1 MPERPPRYQPPI
13 ARQARQP
20 KQRGHSSGDQ
30 QRGHSRARGYDRT
43 WERLRKMHLNAHP
56 FCAKCLPAV
65 SRLAT
70 IVDHVVPIAVDPSRR
85 LDPSNLQSLCKPH
98 HDRDKQREDKRAAKA
113 RRAAMRAEVA
123 GPEDDD
129 ALNKI

>member
-20 KQRGHSSGDQ
+20 KRGSHSSGDQ

-43 WERLRKMHLNAHP
+43 WERLRKMHLNEHP

-65 SRLAT
+65 ARLGK
-70 IVDHVVPIAVDPSRR
+70 IVDHIVPIAVDPSRR
-85 LDPSNLQSLCKPH
+85 LDQTNLQTLCKTH

-113 RRAAMRAEVA
+113 RRAAMRAEDVN
-123 GPEDDD
+123 PSDP
-129 ALNKI
+129 